1 MVFNMLCT
9 SLIAKTYCLN
19 VHLVISSYHEKNHVA
34 TLPSGMDITFQQHS
48 EGKEENALG
57 CYDLIPL
64 LTKYNN

>member
-1 MVFNMLCT
+1 MYFLDGKYY
-9 SLIAKTYCLN
+9 SLN
-19 VHLVISSYHEKNHVA
+19 VHLVYRLILKKKYVA